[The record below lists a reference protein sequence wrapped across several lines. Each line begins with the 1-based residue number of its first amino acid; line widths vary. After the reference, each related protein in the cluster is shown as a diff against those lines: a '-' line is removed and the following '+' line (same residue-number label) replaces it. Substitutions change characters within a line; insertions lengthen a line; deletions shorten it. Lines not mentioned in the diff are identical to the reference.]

1 MPSNLYVQNIL
12 YTIATIWYNIP
23 RIGKKGELKLMEL
36 LQEKDIG
43 YIPRDIQE
51 NLLALNITSL
61 DELRKETYFSLIEKM
76 DYLVAK
82 DIVILLHP
90 KGYFPTPDN
99 EVYVPELDISSRLR
113 NILVR
118 AGILYL
124 SQLQEYSRKR
134 ILTFRNMG
142 VGTMNELEQLC
153 EKYNI
158 NLWSSTKFNR
168 VQKKV
173 KREEYNGA
181 SDERISG
188 SDK

>member
-1 MPSNLYVQNIL
+1 
-12 YTIATIWYNIP
+12 
-23 RIGKKGELKLMEL
+23 MEL

-43 YIPRDIQE
+43 YISPIIKQ
-51 NLLALNITSL
+51 NLSALNITSL

-90 KGYFPTPDN
+90 KGYFPTLDN
-99 EVYVPELDISSRLR
+99 EVYIPELDISSRLR

-142 VGTMNELEQLC
+142 VSTMKELEQLC
-153 EKYNI
+153 EKYSIQLLNS
-158 NLWSSTKFNR
+158 NK
-168 VQKKV
+168 
-173 KREEYNGA
+173 
-181 SDERISG
+181 
-188 SDK
+188 